1 MYDKYVAPQQTKT
14 KDEVAFHLLF
24 EIIKTASESVELR
37 LYVVHASFLKTL
49 LWPYE
54 IKGKITQHQGLV

>member
-49 LWPYE
+49 L
-54 IKGKITQHQGLV
+54 